1 MTSMRI
7 QAWVGIQLVGL
18 SALFACSFGHKNWV
32 IFRRSS
38 VANSVSRS
46 SYSRDRAIRT
56 NITRVK
62 CERDWLWIIPPYCV
76 FGIRLNST
84 QRAMF
89 VRQTRFKSNMTLLY
103 ATKKHPAFGLLRPP
117 EVYPSW
123 RGLSMHNQIIPL
135 KWPGFE
141 TSCSVFVLARGECTF
156 VQTYSKPLPRQILLS
171 WSSTSSTVA
180 IIVHLLQRVQPSL
193 STTITF
199 LVRRWF
205 PSQVLIVAWCTPLW
219 PLLSTATATAAII
232 VHRHRFSRPLLISIT
247 GVDCCLECLTL
258 PVLSF
263 LSSCRRHC
271 P

>member
-1 MTSMRI
+1 MQFAPTSR
-7 QAWVGIQLVGL
+7 GL
-18 SALFACSFGHKNWV
+18 SVSV
-32 IFRRSS
+32 ID
-38 VANSVSRS
+38 N
-46 SYSRDRAIRT
+46 D
-56 NITRVK
+56 
-62 CERDWLWIIPPYCV
+62 CV

-89 VRQTRFKSNMTLLY
+89 VRQTRLKSHKTLLY

-135 KWPGFE
+135 KRPGFE
-141 TSCSVFVLARGECTF
+141 TSCSVFVLAHGECTF

-171 WSSTSSTVA
+171 WSSTLSTVA
-180 IIVHLLQRVQPSL
+180 DIVHLLQRVQPSL
-193 STTITF
+193 STAITF

-247 GVDCCLECLTL
+247 GVDCCMECLTL
-258 PVLSF
+258 PVLSS